1 MTIRIATEVRR
12 SVPVTDESLLAVAAL
27 NAELTQSA
35 LVLRD
40 DGRLVLAC
48 RLYVHEGID
57 HWANKWAQ
65 MLAAEQFIAA
75 RELSERLD
83 AMGLGEAAISGH
95 PFSGL
100 RPEPDELF
108 GIRENFLIAA
118 ATSVETGLTP
128 DRAAA
133 GDRQAVCTAAPHLAA
148 DEPGGLDFTWHPS
161 QTHADLPVDPA
172 IRVSVRR
179 GDCGSGPGWM
189 IRSVRAGV
197 RRPGSQGPV
206 VQRPQCWPAR

>member
-40 DGRLVLAC
+40 DGRLDLAC

-83 AMGLGEAAISGH
+83 AMSLGEAAISGH

-118 ATSVETGLTP
+118 AANVKTGLTP
-128 DRAAA
+128 IVPLLAIGRPYALPHHVS
-133 GDRQAVCTAAPHLAA
+133 AV
-148 DEPGGLDFTWHPS
+148 DEAGGLDFTWHPS

-189 IRSVRAGV
+189 IRSYVPVSGDPAAKARWCNDRNAGQL
-197 RRPGSQGPV
+197 G
-206 VQRPQCWPAR
+206 